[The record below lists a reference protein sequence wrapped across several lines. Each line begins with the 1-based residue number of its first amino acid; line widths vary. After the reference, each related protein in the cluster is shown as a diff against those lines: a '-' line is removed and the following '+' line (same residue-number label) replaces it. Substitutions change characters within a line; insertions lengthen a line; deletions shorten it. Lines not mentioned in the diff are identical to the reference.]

1 MERALVAIV
10 GRPNVGKST
19 LFNRIAQQ
27 RLAIVEDTPGVTR
40 DRLYANAKW
49 LEREFLLIDTGGVT
63 DESDHIQQQIRKQ
76 VEIALEEADAVI
88 MVVDGRAPLT
98 SSDHQVAAFLRKA
111 KRPVV
116 LAVNKIEDFGIQ
128 QIDPEIYGFGLG
140 EPIPVSA
147 EHGRN
152 IGDLLDAVLATIP
165 QRENE
170 EELDTIRIT
179 LAGRPNAGKSS
190 LINALLGEERVIVSD
205 QPGTTRDAIDT
216 PLMHEEQRYLLVD
229 TAGIRRK
236 SKVETPVEYYS
247 VLRAM
252 RAIERSDVAILVID
266 ATRGVAEQDQRIGGM
281 IKDAGKACIILVNK
295 WDLIEKDNQTMD
307 NYTDQIRDAL
317 NFLDYAPI
325 LFVSAT
331 TGQRLT
337 KLLPLV
343 NQVMEAYTFRIST
356 NRLNHFIGEVIAL
369 HHPPSNKG
377 RMFKIYFTRQL
388 GVKPPTFQFT
398 VNDPDGFHFSYQR
411 YLENKLRESFGFVGT
426 PIKFETKIKTKES

>member
-1 MERALVAIV
+1 LERALVAIV

>member
-1 MERALVAIV
+1 MAIV

-40 DRLYANAKW
+40 DRLYVNAKW

-63 DESDHIQQQIRKQ
+63 DEADHIQQQIRKQ

-88 MVVDGRAPLT
+88 MVVDGRESLT
-98 SSDHQVAAFLRKA
+98 ASDYQVADFLRKT
-111 KRPVV
+111 KRPVI
-116 LAVNKIEDFGIQ
+116 LAVNKIEDFALQ
-128 QIDPEIYGFGLG
+128 MIDPEIYSLGLG
-140 EPIPVSA
+140 EPIPISA

-152 IGDLLDAVLATIP
+152 IGDLLDAVLSQVP
-165 QRENE
+165 ERENDE
-170 EELDTIRIT
+170 SLETIRVT

-216 PLMHEEQRYLLVD
+216 PLISGEQQYLLVD

-236 SKVETPVEYYS
+236 SKVETSVEYYS

-266 ATRGVAEQDQRIGGM
+266 ATRGVAEQDQKIGGM

-295 WDLIEKDNQTMD
+295 WDLIEKDNHTMD
-307 NYTDQIRDAL
+307 EYIDQIRDAL
-317 NFLDYAPI
+317 SFLDYAPI
-325 LFVSAT
+325 LFVSALS
-331 TGQRLT
+331 GQRLS

-343 NQVMEAYTFRIST
+343 NQVMESYTFRIST
-356 NRLNHFIGEVIAL
+356 NRLNQFIGEVIAL

-377 RMFKIYFTRQL
+377 RIFKIYFTKQL
-388 GVKPPTFQFT
+388 GVKPPTFQFA

-411 YLENKLRESFGFVGT
+411 YLENKLREAFGFIGT
-426 PIKFETKIKTKES
+426 PIKFQTKIKTKES